1 MTVLNAEH
9 YQNDVPPSL
18 QMPNQRRE
26 YQMYLLVSILE
37 ETEKLTDIMEGF
49 AKIGIKGST
58 VLESIGMGR
67 VLMKARATLPVMEQ
81 INKVITDLQSSNK
94 TIITVIRSK
103 ETLDNAIRIVKSL
116 CGDLCQPG
124 KGILFAL
131 PLEVVEGLPQD
142 DLSVNP

>member
-1 MTVLNAEH
+1 
-9 YQNDVPPSL
+9 
-18 QMPNQRRE
+18 
-26 YQMYLLVSILE
+26 MYLLVCVLE

-67 VLMKARATLPVMEQ
+67 VLMKAKATLPVMEQ

-94 TIITVIRSK
+94 TIITVIQNK
-103 ETLDNAIRIVKSL
+103 DILDHAIRIVNSL
-116 CGDLCQPG
+116 CGDLRQPG

-131 PLEVVEGLPQD
+131 PLEIVEGLPESD
-142 DLSVNP
+142 SSAHP

>member
-1 MTVLNAEH
+1 
-9 YQNDVPPSL
+9 
-18 QMPNQRRE
+18 
-26 YQMYLLVSILE
+26 MYLLFSVLE

-58 VLESIGMGR
+58 VLDSIGMGR
-67 VLMKARATLPVMEQ
+67 VLMKAKATLPVMEQ

-94 TIITVIRSK
+94 TIITVIQNKSI
-103 ETLDNAIRIVKSL
+103 LDHAIRIVKSL

-131 PLEVVEGLPQD
+131 PLSIVEGLPEED
-142 DLSVNP
+142 SSVPP